1 MESNFKGF
9 TVQYIERN
17 KNAEANDLAK
27 AAARNTSMPT
37 DVFFQ
42 LIEDASV
49 KMVLPEPRLINTI
62 ESKDWRAPIMTD
74 LHNNYEPDNTNE
86 QTRMK

>member
-1 MESNFKGF
+1 MESYFKGF

-27 AAARNTSMPT
+27 AAAHNTSMPT

-62 ESKDWRAPIMTD
+62 ESKD
-74 LHNNYEPDNTNE
+74 
-86 QTRMK
+86 